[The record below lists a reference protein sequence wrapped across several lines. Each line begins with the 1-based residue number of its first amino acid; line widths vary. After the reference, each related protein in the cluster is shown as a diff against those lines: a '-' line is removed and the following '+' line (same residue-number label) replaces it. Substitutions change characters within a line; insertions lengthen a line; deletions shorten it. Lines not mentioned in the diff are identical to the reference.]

1 MKSALLEQP
10 RRKKVSIIRV
20 FYIAAPLL
28 LIGIACGR
36 LFPTYVTFTGTL
48 DETLHI
54 AAGLQWLDRGV
65 YTYNRDQPPLAR
77 IAVAIGPYLAG
88 VTSQVPRNERVYPV
102 DFLFLGAGYFRN
114 LTLAR
119 IGNLPFL
126 VLMSVVVYLWALRW
140 FNRSAALWALLL
152 FTCLPPILGHAG
164 LATLDVACAATVAA
178 ALYQLL
184 RWLEEPRPAQ
194 AATFGLALGL
204 AFLSKFSSLG
214 FLPVCFALAIA
225 YLLVAKRDVLFGSG
239 MVTTRIKQLGI
250 TAAVAFIVVW
260 GGYRFSLKAISP
272 TNGQHPTIDGR
283 IANPS
288 LRRAAYTL
296 LEMPVPLLVEM
307 KNGLDALAEQNGS
320 GRPSYLFGEYR
331 TTGWWYFFPV
341 VIAVKTPLA
350 FLILT
355 IVGAVLILRRPRDI
369 PWQQYLTV
377 IFPIAI
383 LLMCMA
389 SGINLGVRHI
399 LSVYPMFGV
408 LAGFGMARLTGNLQR
423 RVFVAAGSLLVA
435 WVVADSIATHPD
447 YLAYFNQIAS
457 RHPEAIL
464 AESDLDWGQDLH
476 RLIAR
481 LQDLGVK
488 EVAIQYFGT
497 FPLERANLPPHRE
510 VPTDTPVS
518 GYVAISAH
526 YLVLMNARDGSFG
539 WLKKFE
545 PQEKIGRS
553 IYLFNV
559 QPK

>member
-1 MKSALLEQP
+1 MEEQP
-10 RRKKVSIIRV
+10 RRKKASINGV

-28 LIGIACGR
+28 LIVIACAR
-36 LFPTYVTFTGTL
+36 LYPTYTTFTGTL

-54 AAGLQWLDRGV
+54 AAGLQWLDRGT
-65 YTYNRDQPPLAR
+65 YTYGPDHPPLAR

-88 VTSQVPRNERVYPV
+88 VTSQLPRSQPVYPV
-102 DFLFLGAGYFRN
+102 DFLFSNRGYFRN

-126 VLMSVVVYLWALRW
+126 VLMCVVVYLWALRW

-184 RWLEEPRPAQ
+184 RWLEEPRPGQ
-194 AATFGLALGL
+194 AAIFGIALSL
-204 AFLSKFSSLG
+204 AFLSKFSSIG
-214 FLPVCFALAIA
+214 FLPTCFALAIA
-225 YLLVAKRDVLFGSG
+225 YLSFAKRDVLFGSG
-239 MVTTRIKQLGI
+239 MLTTRIKQLGI
-250 TAAVAFIVVW
+250 TAAVVFLVVW
-260 GGYRFSLKAISP
+260 AGYRFSLKAISP
-272 TNGQHPTIDGR
+272 TNGRHATVDAR
-283 IANPS
+283 MTNPI
-288 LRRAAYTL
+288 LRHAAYTV
-296 LEMPVPLLVEM
+296 LELPVPLLVDIKE
-307 KNGLDALAEQNGS
+307 GLEALVDQNAF
-320 GRPSYLFGEYR
+320 GRPSYLLGEYS

-350 FLILT
+350 FLGLT
-355 IVGAVLILRRPRDI
+355 VVGAVLVLRRRRDI
-369 PWQQYLTV
+369 PWQQVLTI

-383 LLMCMA
+383 FLVCMA
-389 SGINLGVRHI
+389 SRINMGVRHI
-399 LSVYPMFGV
+399 LSVYPMFSV
-408 LAGFGMARLTGNLQR
+408 LAGFGLARLTRNIQR
-423 RVFVAAGSLLVA
+423 RVYVVAGALLVA
-435 WVVADSIATHPD
+435 WVVVDSIVIHPD

-464 AESDLDWGQDLH
+464 CESDLDWGQDLH

-481 LQDLGVK
+481 LQALGVG

-497 FPLERANLPPHRE
+497 FPLDHASLPPHRE
-510 VPTDTPVS
+510 VPPDTPVS

-526 YLVLMNARDGSFG
+526 YLVLTNAKDGSFG

-553 IYLFNV
+553 IYLYHV
-559 QPK
+559 QAK

>member
-1 MKSALLEQP
+1 MNNALLEQ
-10 RRKKVSIIRV
+10 RRRNKVSIIGV

-28 LIGIACGR
+28 LIGIACAR
-36 LFPTYVTFTGTL
+36 LYPTYATFTGTV

-54 AAGLQWLDRGV
+54 AAGLQWLDRGI
-65 YTYNRDQPPLAR
+65 YTYNRDHPPLAR

-88 VTSQVPRNERVYPV
+88 VTSQVPRSERVYPV
-102 DFLFLGAGYFRN
+102 DFLFLGGGYFRN
-114 LTLAR
+114 LPLAR
-119 IGNLPFL
+119 IGNLPFF
-126 VLMSVVVYLWALRW
+126 VLMCAVVYLWALRW

-184 RWLEEPRPAQ
+184 RWLEEPRPRQ

-214 FLPVCFALAIA
+214 FLPICFALAIA
-225 YLLVAKRDVLFGSG
+225 YLLVAKRDVIFGAG
-239 MVTTRIKQLGI
+239 MLTTRIKQLGI

-260 GGYRFSLKAISP
+260 AGYRFSLKAISP
-272 TNGQHPTIDGR
+272 TNGQHPTIDAR
-283 IANPS
+283 VANPI
-288 LRRAAYTL
+288 LRHAAYTL
-296 LEMPVPLLVEM
+296 LEVPVPLLVEIKKGM
-307 KNGLDALAEQNGS
+307 DALVEQNAS

-355 IVGAVLILRRPRDI
+355 IVGAVLILRRPKDI
-369 PWQQYLTV
+369 PWHQYLTV

-383 LLMCMA
+383 LLVCMA
-389 SGINLGVRHI
+389 SRINLGVRHI
-399 LSVYPMFGV
+399 LSVYPMFVV

-423 RVFVAAGSLLVA
+423 RVFVVAGSLLVA

-481 LQDLGVK
+481 LQDLGVQ

-510 VPTDTPVS
+510 VPSDTPVS

-526 YLVLMNARDGSFG
+526 YLVLMNAKDGSFG

-559 QPK
+559 QPN